1 MADWILVL
9 LYILFAGVTVGLW
22 WGFKTDWD
30 FCDRYWELDDAFSCI
45 PVAIFWPVFVAFF
58 AVYGIAHI
66 VALPAT
72 IKRKREKA
80 RIEHLAFD
88 NRPKN

>member
-1 MADWILVL
+1 MTDWILVL

-22 WGFKTDWD
+22 WGHETDWD
-30 FCDRYWELDDAFSCI
+30 FDQYYWKRDCAFGCI
-45 PVAIFWPVFVAFF
+45 LVAIFWPAVMAFF
-58 AVYGIAHI
+58 TVYGIAHL
-66 VALPAT
+66 VALPAI